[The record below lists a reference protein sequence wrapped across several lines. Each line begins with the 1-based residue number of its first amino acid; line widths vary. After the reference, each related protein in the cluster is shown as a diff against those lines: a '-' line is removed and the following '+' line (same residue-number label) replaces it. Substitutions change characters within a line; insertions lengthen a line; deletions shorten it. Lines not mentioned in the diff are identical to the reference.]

1 MKHIIRGLLNLLMVL
16 TLYCCGGGGT
26 TAEVEDTS
34 YEHVYVKGC
43 YLVEHIN
50 SDANRNGDDTNY
62 FYMNARGV
70 FCYSLKDGSS
80 TAYVYM
86 DDSEYMIDDFAV
98 WNEYIYYVRENSE
111 ECELWKC
118 NYKTGEET
126 RLLSNEDITVL
137 NNGKNL
143 IRGKDG
149 RGYFNI
155 DVYEDYLYFA
165 IMYLPEYICPIGGD
179 ILKDSFNISTLFQED
194 DKSGNIQQTEFEG
207 IVIERYYNFDRERYE
222 TVGIRGKGGEK
233 ILYSYNEDSIIVDS
247 KRVKFA
253 KEAGTSDFQYSI
265 DGEAGQH
272 DIECLQQKNFECSK
286 VKDKHLTV
294 EEGRIIGIMSVS
306 RHPNISYDLYQS
318 DIDRDILFDLDIE
331 TGESWIL
338 YDTKSNQEK
347 IIGYEEGT
355 LYLVRDG
362 KVYSHL
368 LDGDQERELF
378 ELPEEEEY
386 IIDWQAG
393 YLIIRDKQHYN
404 DKNGEVIIAYSTSKE
419 TEQSAPREDELPEP
433 ETDDQVIEPTEKT
446 SDYNASEEGMEF
458 LNAYDDLCAKEN
470 AKRLALIY
478 LDEDTIP
485 ELLLLKDGEYK
496 LYSFDGFEVKEVTMP
511 DTEIKANAYGTKH
524 IFEELGCQ
532 TFYWFE
538 YVPYQGLI
546 RVHEGADRERHDYY
560 LKYENGLFE
569 VELEAKNIDYTWH
582 TYEGGQEIENE
593 DFLSRLAELG
603 YDRLVPCGYLY
614 ENVAD
619 AYENIDAKPDT
630 RKALEDFASGKTDA
644 LDRVGEVDGI
654 PKKVFIMRS
663 YKEYYDYLNS
673 GGEGDDL
680 GSLEYIDF
688 DNDGED
694 ELILHGYT
702 GACFFFDVIGDTVY
716 KVLETSGT
724 GDVAFVVKIEEDRF
738 IARTDLTH
746 GGREFY
752 EMMKYDSCC
761 CLVDWYRLYAEYEGS
776 TYSENDRFEY
786 RDKEISMEEF
796 EEMVNSMQRESD

>member
-1 MKHIIRGLLNLLMVL
+1 MKQIIRGILNLLMVL

-34 YEHVYVKGC
+34 YEHVYVKGR

-70 FCYSLKDGSS
+70 FCYSLKEATT
-80 TAYVYM
+80 TAYVYL
-86 DDSEYMIDDFAV
+86 DDLEYKIHDFAV
-98 WNEYIYYVRENSE
+98 WNEYIYYVREGTE
-111 ECELWKC
+111 EYELWKY
-118 NYKTGEET
+118 NYETGEEV
-126 RLLSNEDITVL
+126 RLLSDDDITDFFESQ
-137 NNGKNL
+137 NF
-143 IRGKDG
+143 IRNKERDC
-149 RGYFNI
+149 FHI
-155 DVYEDYLYFA
+155 DIYEDYLYFD
-165 IMYLPEYICPIGGD
+165 LSNKPVFLCYIEGD
-179 ILKDSFNISTLFQED
+179 ILKDSFDINSLFRTE
-194 DKSGNIQQTEFEG
+194 DKSGEIQQAVYNG
-207 IVIERYYNFDRERYE
+207 VKIERYYISSYGSYK
-222 TVGIRGKGGEK
+222 TIGIRDEKGNK
-233 ILYSYNEDSIIVDS
+233 VLYSIEDSIIVDN
-247 KRVKFA
+247 KKVRFT

-265 DGEAGQH
+265 DGEEGQH
-272 DIECLQQKNFECSK
+272 DIEWLQEEEFECSTIEEEY
-286 VKDKHLTV
+286 LTA
-294 EEGRIIGIMSVS
+294 ENGKIIGWISVS
-306 RHPNISYDLYQS
+306 RHPNVAINLYQS

-331 TGESWIL
+331 TGESRIL

-355 LYLVRDG
+355 LYLVRGG

-368 LDGDQERELF
+368 LDGGQERELF

-393 YLIIRDKQHYN
+393 YLIIRNENLFDGRE
-404 DKNGEVIIAYSTSKE
+404 GEEIIAYSTSNE

-433 ETDDQVIEPTEKT
+433 ETDDQVIEPTEKP
-446 SDYNASEEGMEF
+446 SDNKASEEGMEF

-470 AKRLALIY
+470 AKRMALIY

-485 ELLLLKDGEYK
+485 ELLLLKDGEYR
-496 LYSFDGFEVKEVTMP
+496 LYSFDGAEVKEVTMP
-511 DTEIKANAYGTKH
+511 NAEIKANAYGPKH
-524 IFEELGCQ
+524 VFETSEDQ
-532 TFYWFE
+532 AFYWFE

-546 RVHEGADRERHDYY
+546 RVHGGDEEERHDHY
-560 LKYENGLFE
+560 LRYTDGLLE
-569 VELEAKNIDYTWH
+569 AELEAKNIDYTWH
-582 TYEGGQEIENE
+582 TYEGEQEIENE
-593 DFLSRLAELG
+593 DFLSRLDDLG
-603 YDRLVPCGYLY
+603 YDQLVPCGYLY

-630 RKALEDFASGKTDA
+630 RKVLEDFVSGTTDA
-644 LDRVGEVDGI
+644 LDHVEEIGDIPEDGY
-654 PKKVFIMRS
+654 VMRS
-663 YKEYYDYLNS
+663 YEDYYDYLA
-673 GGEGDDL
+673 GGAEEGYDL
-680 GSLEYIDF
+680 VSLEYIDF

-702 GACFFFDVIGDTVY
+702 GACFFFNVIGDTVY

-724 GDVAFVVKIEEDRF
+724 ADVAFVVKIEDDRF

-746 GGREFY
+746 GRRKSY
-752 EMMKYDSCC
+752 RILKYDSCC

-776 TYSENDRFEY
+776 TYSEDDRFEY
-786 RDKEISMEEF
+786 RDKKISMEEF